1 MSNESL
7 MYLRENCLPYER
19 MIIMAITVK
28 DINEKV
34 FSKQVRGYSIEEV
47 DDFLDELAAQMETII
62 RENRSLMQQLEE
74 AKNAEPAAAP
84 APVVVAAPA
93 QPVQPIVA
101 VQPQQTASADETQYF
116 KNLEVTLRETLL
128 NAQRIADE
136 TVAEA
141 RKKANG
147 MVATA
152 EEQAAAITS
161 SAKVEAE
168 AVRAETE
175 EARKAAAD
183 YRARFLRLIEDQ
195 MHVLKADNTLF
206 E

>member
-1 MSNESL
+1 
-7 MYLRENCLPYER
+7 
-19 MIIMAITVK
+19 MAITVK

-34 FSKQVRGYSIEEV
+34 FTKQVRGYSIEEV
-47 DDFLDELAAQMETII
+47 DDFLDELAAQLETIV
-62 RENRSLMQQLEE
+62 RENRNLMQQLEE
-74 AKNAEPAAAP
+74 AKAAQGEAAPAPVVAAP

-93 QPVQPIVA
+93 QPVVVSQAAPNDD
-101 VQPQQTASADETQYF
+101 SYF
-116 KNLEVTLRETLL
+116 KNLETTLRETLV

-141 RKKANG
+141 RKKANA

-183 YRARFLRLIEDQ
+183 YRARFLRLVEDQ

>member
-1 MSNESL
+1 
-7 MYLRENCLPYER
+7 
-19 MIIMAITVK
+19 MAITVK
-28 DINEKV
+28 DISDKV

-62 RENRSLMQQLEE
+62 RENRALMQQLEE
-74 AKNAEPAAAP
+74 ANAALNAKEA
-84 APVVVAAPA
+84 APVVVPVIEEPAA
-93 QPVQPIVA
+93 QPVEPVVA
-101 VQPQQTASADETQYF
+101 PQQTQAQPMLADEPQYF
-116 KNLEVTLRETLL
+116 RNLETTLRETLL

-136 TVAEA
+136 TVSEA
-141 RKKANG
+141 RKKANA

-175 EARKAAAD
+175 EVRKAAAD

-195 MHVLKADNTLF
+195 MHTLKADNSLL

>member
-1 MSNESL
+1 
-7 MYLRENCLPYER
+7 
-19 MIIMAITVK
+19 MAITVK

>member
-1 MSNESL
+1 
-7 MYLRENCLPYER
+7 
-19 MIIMAITVK
+19 MIDMAITVK
-28 DINEKV
+28 DITDKV
-34 FSKQVRGYSIEEV
+34 FSKQVRGYSVEEV

-62 RENRSLMQQLEE
+62 RENRTLMQQLDE
-74 AKNAEPAAAP
+74 AKTALDAKEAAP
-84 APVVVAAPA
+84 AVAPVIVEQVVQPVEPVVAP
-93 QPVQPIVA
+93 
-101 VQPQQTASADETQYF
+101 QPQPQPMLADEAQYF
-116 KNLEVTLRETLL
+116 KNLETTLHETLV

-141 RKKANG
+141 RKKANS

-175 EARKAAAD
+175 EVRKAAAD

-195 MHVLKADNTLF
+195 MHTLKADNSLF